1 MLREVPE
8 NDGIQITAQKCYGR
22 GMKTFYDCLPCFVAQ
37 AIAALERCGLDEPAF
52 QETMRAVFM
61 ELARVDFAAPPP
73 ATVRNLYRLI
83 RQTTGTT
90 DPYAVEKQHSNHLA
104 HALAEK
110 FRGKIETSDDPFSAR
125 LKLAL
130 AANSIDYGRY
140 GRLQEEDVLEAMA
153 TALSD
158 PVAPD
163 AAKALRRAVAGA
175 DRILYLC
182 DNAGEIVFDR
192 LFIEVLPTAKITAV
206 VRGAPVINDATLED
220 ARAAGLTEVVQVV
233 GNGSDAPGTLLETCS
248 TAFLD
253 RFAAA
258 DLVIAKGQGNFET
271 LSETSGK
278 RIFFLLKVKC
288 PLIARDIGEPTGR
301 LVVRQHLL
309 PTAAPKT

>member
-1 MLREVPE
+1 
-8 NDGIQITAQKCYGR
+8 
-22 GMKTFYDCLPCFVAQ
+22 MKTFYDCLPCFVAQ

-90 DPYAVEKQHSNHLA
+90 DPYTAEKRHSNRLA
-104 HALAEK
+104 QALAEK
-110 FRGKIETSDDPFSAR
+110 FKGKIEASGDSFTAR
-125 LKLAL
+125 LKMAL

-140 GRLQEEDVLEAMA
+140 GRLQEEDVLEAME
-153 TALSD
+153 TALAA
-158 PVAPD
+158 PVDAD
-163 AAKALRRAVAGA
+163 AATALRRAVAEA

-192 LFIEVLPTAKITAV
+192 LFIEILPTAKITAV

-220 ARAAGLTEVVQVV
+220 ARAVGLAEVVQVE

-248 TAFLD
+248 QAFLE

-271 LSETSGK
+271 LSEAGGK

-288 PLIARDIGEPTGR
+288 PLIARDIGEPVGQ
-301 LVVRQHLL
+301 LVVKEHLR
-309 PTAAPKT
+309 PAVVPNP

>member
-1 MLREVPE
+1 
-8 NDGIQITAQKCYGR
+8 
-22 GMKTFYDCLPCFVAQ
+22 MKTFYDCLPCFVAQ

-61 ELARVDFAAPPP
+61 ELARVDFTAPPP
-73 ATVRNLYRLI
+73 ATVRSLYRLI

-90 DPYAVEKQHSNHLA
+90 DPYAVEKRHSNRLA

-110 FRGKIETSDDPFSAR
+110 FKGRIEAFGDSFTAR

-140 GRLQEEDVLEAMA
+140 GRLQQEDVLEAME
-153 TALSD
+153 TALAA
-158 PVAPD
+158 PVDPD
-163 AAKALRRAVAGA
+163 AAAALRRAAAAA

-192 LFIEVLPTAKITAV
+192 LLIEALPTEKITAV

-220 ARAAGLTEVVQVV
+220 ARAVGLTEVVQVM
-233 GNGSDAPGTLLETCS
+233 GNGSDAPGTLLATCS
-248 TAFLD
+248 SALLE

-301 LVVRQHLL
+301 LVIKAHFL
-309 PTAAPKT
+309 PKVAPTH

>member
-1 MLREVPE
+1 MDRTS
-8 NDGIQITAQKCYGR
+8 GIQIALKKCYGK

-37 AIAALERCGLDEPAF
+37 AVAALERCGLDEPSF
-52 QETMRAVFM
+52 QETMRAVFG

-83 RQTTGTT
+83 RQATGTT
-90 DPYAVEKQHSNHLA
+90 DPYAAEKRQSNRLA
-104 HALAEK
+104 RALAEK
-110 FRGKIETSDDPFSAR
+110 FKGKIEASGDSFTAR

-140 GRLQEEDVLEAMA
+140 GRLQEEDVLEAME
-153 TALSD
+153 TALA
-158 PVAPD
+158 APLDAD
-163 AAKALRRAVAGA
+163 AATALRRAVAEA

-192 LFIEVLPTAKITAV
+192 LLIEVLPREKITAV
-206 VRGAPVINDATLED
+206 VRGMPVINDATLED
-220 ARAAGLTEVVQVV
+220 AQAVGLTEVVQVV
-233 GNGSDAPGTLLETCS
+233 GNGSDAPGTLLETC
-248 TAFLD
+248 TPIFLE

-278 RIFFLLKVKC
+278 PIFFLLKVKC
-288 PLIARDIGEPTGR
+288 PLIARDIGEPVGR
-301 LVVRQHLL
+301 LVVKRHFL
-309 PTAAPKT
+309 PAAAPKP